1 MEQPGKGEI
10 RMSTVTTNIKQVP
23 LPELSVDLH
32 ELAETLPAED
42 FALLKQVREF
52 IWRKVLLDRMNRPI
66 QQTRAGVVRKQTSVC
81 NRH

>member
-1 MEQPGKGEI
+1 
-10 RMSTVTTNIKQVP
+10 MSTVTKNVKQVP
-23 LPELSVDLH
+23 LPELSVDLC

-42 FALLKQVREF
+42 FAPLKQVREF
-52 IWRKVLLDRMNRPI
+52 IWRKVLLDRMNRSI

>member
-1 MEQPGKGEI
+1 
-10 RMSTVTTNIKQVP
+10 MSTVTKNVKQVP

-32 ELAETLPAED
+32 ELAETLPAEE
-42 FALLKQVREF
+42 FARLRQVREF

-66 QQTRAGVVRKQTSVC
+66 QQARARVVRKQTSVF